1 MFDLTQQVSQ
11 SAFGEL
17 VGISQQAVSDL
28 LSRGIIA
35 QGDASACWLLAY
47 CANLREV
54 AAGRQAGE
62 GFDLPTERARLAR
75 EQADKIAMQNA
86 QTRRELAPA
95 YLIEEVLAKA
105 GSKVAGILE
114 AIPGQV
120 KRRLPSLPASE
131 IEAIQSEIVK
141 ARNIAAAVS
150 LDDLDLNEPSDR
162 DDDAIADALD
172 ASNCG

>member
-1 MFDLTQQVSQ
+1 MFDLMQQVSQ
-11 SAFGEL
+11 STFGDL

-35 QGDASACWLLAY
+35 QGDSSGVWLLAY

-120 KRRLPSLPASE
+120 KRRLPNLPASE
-131 IEAIQSEIVK
+131 IEAIQLEIAK
-141 ARNIAAAVS
+141 ARNIAAS
-150 LDDLDLNEPSDR
+150 ITLDDLAVSD
-162 DDDAIADALD
+162 DEIDDAELVD
-172 ASNCG
+172 

>member
-1 MFDLTQQVSQ
+1 MIDLTQQVSQ
-11 SAFGEL
+11 SAFGDA

-28 LSRGIIA
+28 ISRGVISNGQTA
-35 QGDASACWLLAY
+35 AMWLKAY
-47 CANLREV
+47 CSNLREV
-54 AAGRQAGE
+54 AAGRLAGE

-105 GSKVAGILE
+105 GAKVAGILE

-120 KRRLPSLPASE
+120 RRRMPSLPASE
-131 IEAIQSEIVK
+131 IDAIESEIVK
-141 ARNIAAAVS
+141 ARNVAAAIS
-150 LDDLDLNEPSDR
+150 LDDLVATEDEI
-162 DDDAIADALD
+162 DDVELAD
-172 ASNCG
+172 

>member
-1 MFDLTQQVSQ
+1 MTQQVSQ
-11 SAFGEL
+11 TAFGEL
-17 VGISQQAVSDL
+17 VGISQPAVSDL
-28 LSRGIIA
+28 LSRGVIA
-35 QGDASACWLLAY
+35 QGQSAGEWLRGY

-105 GSKVAGILE
+105 GAKVAGILE

-131 IEAIQSEIVK
+131 IEAIQSEIAK
-141 ARNIAAAVS
+141 ARNIAAAIS
-150 LDDLDLNEPSDR
+150 LDDLVVT
-162 DDDAIADALD
+162 DDEVEDAEIAD
-172 ASNCG
+172 

>member
-1 MFDLTQQVSQ
+1 MIDLTQQVSQ
-11 SAFGEL
+11 SAFGEV
-17 VGISQQAVSDL
+17 VGISQPAVSDL
-28 LSRGIIA
+28 LARGVIA
-35 QGDASACWLLAY
+35 QGQTAGEWLKAY

-62 GFDLPTERARLAR
+62 GYDLATERARLAR

-105 GSKVAGILE
+105 GAKVAGILE

-120 KRRLPSLPASE
+120 RRRLPSLPASE
-131 IEAIQSEIVK
+131 IDAIEAEVVK
-141 ARNIAAAVS
+141 ARNIAASIS
-150 LDDLDLNEPSDR
+150 LDDLVATEDEI
-162 DDDAIADALD
+162 DDAELAD
-172 ASNCG
+172 

>member
-1 MFDLTQQVSQ
+1 MFDLTQQATQQV
-11 SAFGEL
+11 FGEL

-28 LSRGIIA
+28 LSRGILT
-35 QGDASACWLLAY
+35 QGDAVSVWLKAY
-47 CANLREV
+47 CTNLREV
-54 AAGRQAGE
+54 AAGRLAGD

-105 GSKVAGILE
+105 GAKVAGILE

-120 KRRLPSLPASE
+120 KRRIPSLPASE
-131 IEAIQSEIVK
+131 IEAIQLEIAK
-141 ARNIAAAVS
+141 ARNVAASLS
-150 LDDLDLNEPSDR
+150 LDDLVAT
-162 DDDAIADALD
+162 DDEIEDAEIVP
-172 ASNCG
+172 

>member
-1 MFDLTQQVSQ
+1 M
-11 SAFGEL
+11 
-17 VGISQQAVSDL
+17 VGISQPAVSDL

-35 QGDASACWLLAY
+35 SGQPVSQWLRAY
-47 CANLREV
+47 CSNLREV
-54 AAGRQAGE
+54 AAGRLAGE
-62 GFDLPTERARLAR
+62 GYDLATERARLAR

-105 GSKVAGILE
+105 GAKVAGILE

-131 IEAIQSEIVK
+131 IEVIELEIAK
-141 ARNIAAAVS
+141 ARNVAASIS
-150 LDDLDLNEPSDR
+150 LDDLVAIDDEI
-162 DDDAIADALD
+162 DDADIAD
-172 ASNCG
+172 

>member
-1 MFDLTQQVSQ
+1 MIDLTQQVSQ
-11 SAFGEL
+11 SAFGDA

-28 LSRGIIA
+28 LARGVIMHG
-35 QGDASACWLLAY
+35 QSAGEWLLSY

-105 GSKVAGILE
+105 GAKVAGILE

-120 KRRLPSLPASE
+120 KRRLPNLPASE
-131 IEAIQSEIVK
+131 IEAIQTEIAK
-141 ARNIAAAVS
+141 ARNVAAAIS
-150 LDDLDLNEPSDR
+150 LDDLVVT
-162 DDDAIADALD
+162 DDEVEDAELAD
-172 ASNCG
+172 

>member
-1 MFDLTQQVSQ
+1 MTQQVSQ
-11 SAFGEL
+11 ASFGEL

-28 LSRGIIA
+28 LSRGVIA
-35 QGDASACWLLAY
+35 NGQSAAQWLLAY
-47 CANLREV
+47 CGNLREV

-62 GFDLPTERARLAR
+62 GYDLATERARLAR

-105 GSKVAGILE
+105 GAKVAGILE

-120 KRRLPSLPASE
+120 KRRLPSLPATE
-131 IEAIQSEIVK
+131 IEAIQSEIAK
-141 ARNIAAAVS
+141 ARNVAASIS
-150 LDDLDLNEPSDR
+150 LDDLVATEDEIE
-162 DDDAIADALD
+162 DAEIVD
-172 ASNCG
+172 